1 MTKLKWPKLYQ
12 KKLATATKLKMAH
25 KLNRPII
32 TEILPVNDY
41 NHFEEETYRQKY
53 LLKHGQNMCH

>member
-53 LLKHGQNMCH
+53 LLKHGYKF